1 MNKGKRPLAAQPEL
15 TTGPSMDADGFVR
28 KRRARGVPPKERA
41 NECVEGF
48 VDFAFENPL
57 HGKFKDLPS
66 LMGMLFCYP
75 GRVRRLDTSYCNF
88 GFQYQKPTVI
98 ITSLT
103 GLRLPPPCPKHP
115 CAAVRAGLPHAARVA
130 ECDDATKNAL
140 PPALVDA
147 LVEAWL
153 RKHADAQTGAEAYLL
168 IDVFAGFGSVHG
180 RVRERWP
187 QVCVY
192 ANDLV
197 DRGQQAVLDMGA
209 NSPFGPASLL
219 ALALLKHSH
228 ADPDALRAH
237 AGGAV
242 GWANA
247 HKIAVLFHISTPCE
261 TYSTQALAVH
271 REAGT
276 CTAVSRAAHRADAM
290 NDALVA
296 WLERAVLSPD

>member
-1 MNKGKRPLAAQPEL
+1 
-15 TTGPSMDADGFVR
+15 MDGDGFVR
-28 KRRARGVPPKERA
+28 KRRARAQTRARDVSPPKGG
-41 NECVEGF
+41 GF

-66 LMGMLFCYP
+66 VMGMLFCYP
-75 GRVRRLDTSYCNF
+75 SRVRRIDTSYCNL
-88 GFQYQKPTVI
+88 GFRYQKPTVI

-103 GLRLPPPCPKHP
+103 RLRLPPPCPKHP

-197 DRGQQAVLDMGA
+197 DRGQDGVFDMSA
-209 NSPFGPASLL
+209 NSPFGPDSLL
-219 ALALLKHSH
+219 ALALVKLFH

-261 TYSTQALAVH
+261 TYSSQALAVH

-296 WLERAVLSPD
+296 WLERVVLSPD

>member
-1 MNKGKRPLAAQPEL
+1 MSTEVHGTKRPQTP
-15 TTGPSMDADGFVR
+15 DGFMR
-28 KRRARGVPPKERA
+28 KRRARVPAK
-41 NECVEGF
+41 GF
-48 VDFAFENPL
+48 ADFSFENPL
-57 HGKFKDLPS
+57 HGKFKDLPVVKA
-66 LMGMLFCYP
+66 MLACYP
-75 GRVRRLDTSYCNF
+75 DRVRRVDTSYCHL
-88 GFQYQKPTVI
+88 GVAHQKPTVI
-98 ITSLT
+98 VTSLT
-103 GLRLPPPCPKHP
+103 WLRLPSPCPRNP
-115 CAAVRAGLPHAARVA
+115 CAAVRAGRGHAARVA
-130 ECDDATKNAL
+130 DCDDATKNAL

-153 RKHADAQTGAEAYLL
+153 RKHADAQTGAEAYLF

-197 DRGQQAVLDMGA
+197 DRGQQAVLDMSA

-219 ALALLKHSH
+219 ALALIKHFQ

-237 AGGAV
+237 ADGAV

-247 HKIAVLFHISTPCE
+247 HKIAVLFHVSTPCE

-271 REAGT
+271 RKAGT
-276 CTAVSRAAHRADAM
+276 STAVSRAAHRADAM
-290 NDALVA
+290 NETLIA
-296 WLERAVLSPD
+296 WFERVVLSTD

>member
-1 MNKGKRPLAAQPEL
+1 
-15 TTGPSMDADGFVR
+15 MDFMDGDGFVR
-28 KRRARGVPPKERA
+28 KRRARKRARRVSPK
-41 NECVEGF
+41 GF
-48 VDFAFENPL
+48 VDFTFENPL

-66 LMGMLFCYP
+66 VTAMLCCYP
-75 GRVRRLDTSYCNF
+75 DHVRRLDTSYCNL
-88 GFQYQKPTVI
+88 GFQHQKPTVI

-103 GLRLPPPCPKHP
+103 GVRLPPPCPKQP

-130 ECDDATKNAL
+130 DCDDAAKNAL

-192 ANDLV
+192 ANDIV
-197 DRGQQAVLDMGA
+197 DRGQDAVLDLSA
-209 NSPFGPASLL
+209 DSPFGLGSLL
-219 ALALLKHSH
+219 AVALVKHFNKN
-228 ADPDALRAH
+228 ANELRTH
-237 AGGAV
+237 PGGAV

-290 NDALVA
+290 NDTLVA
-296 WLERAVLSPD
+296 WIERAVLSPD